1 MGYKFSQEDKGKL
14 RKKEENM
21 YRCMVKRQV
30 TGRVSFYFIFGPL
43 SFCI

>member
-1 MGYKFSQEDKGKL
+1 MWGINLVRRTKVSK

-30 TGRVSFYFIFGPL
+30 TGRVSF
-43 SFCI
+43 